1 MEDINKIKPY
11 IAHLDRQLQDLRP
24 LLESLNAKSLDEQL
38 SLLSDERQRLD
49 LTNTYAYLLSS
60 LMFAHMKVLNCRDM
74 SSVMGE
80 LARVKRYM
88 DSAKQLDSSEEQ
100 KEQNKHEEQNRAKQ
114 VINRALT
121 PSISQANFQGKHTKF
136 ESKDDTNSSDDD
148 GSKDKEDKVDVS
160 TKKKNLPGRTKGKS
174 ETVPSKSKN
183 QHGKSTKGSGASST
197 KTGKSN
203 RVSKPSTSSKP
214 KGKVNKSNR

>member
-1 MEDINKIKPY
+1 MEDINKFKPY
-11 IAHLDRQLQDLRP
+11 LAHLDRQLEDLKP

-38 SLLSDERQRLD
+38 LLLNDERQRLD

-74 SSVMGE
+74 SPIMGE

-88 DSAKQLDSSEEQ
+88 DSAKQLDSHEEE
-100 KEQNKHEEQNRAKQ
+100 KTQNKNEEQNRAKQ
-114 VINRALT
+114 VMNKALT

-136 ESKDDTNSSDDD
+136 ESKNDTGSSDDGGD
-148 GSKDKEDKVDVS
+148 NKDKEHKEDKLNAS
-160 TKKKNLPGRTKGKS
+160 ATKDNLPGRTKGKS
-174 ETVPSKSKN
+174 KNVTSKSKN
-183 QHGKSTKGSGASST
+183 QRDKPSKNANAAST

-203 RVSKPSTSSKP
+203 RVSKP
-214 KGKVNKSNR
+214 KGKVSKSNR